1 MGSSA
6 MGLLLL
12 YRLLWLLLTPV
23 ALLLLALRLLQGKE
37 DPRRIQER
45 LGWPTRARP
54 EGPLLWF
61 HAASVGELNSLL
73 PVFAALK
80 TAGCGATVLLTTV
93 SRSSAR
99 LAPSV
104 LPAGVIH
111 QSVPIDH
118 WLCWWRFRS
127 HWRPDLGVLAEAEL
141 WPEIVQAM
149 PRLHLINAR
158 MGAASFQR
166 HLRLRWYAAWLF
178 GRCERC
184 FAQSEQDAER
194 FRRLGAHGVVAV
206 GSTKRDAA
214 PLPVDDA
221 IVARLGELFG
231 QRPVVLVASSHADEE
246 IELLR
251 AWWRQDLGDH
261 PSDGAG
267 LFDVAWLM
275 APRHPQRGAALLA
288 QIEALAQGPG
298 GQSGLRAQLWS
309 RCGADSSGG
318 GGDGGFMAADGC
330 DLVVAD
336 VLGAMGSWIAA
347 ASVVVIGGSFYPL
360 GRAHGGQNP
369 LEPVALGRPVVCGPD
384 MANFSDVTTAL
395 VEAGVLH
402 PTTDADQACTV
413 VRSLLARQSQ
423 QNWGQDRPQLQGP
436 SRSIAELLTVAL
448 AETQAGAKTKTQ
460 ARVGGA

>member
-1 MGSSA
+1 

-23 ALLLLALRLLQGKE
+23 AMLLLALRLLQGKE

-45 LGWPTRARP
+45 LGWPTRSRP
-54 EGPLLWF
+54 DGPLLWF

-104 LPAGVIH
+104 LPTGVIH

-118 WLCWWRFRS
+118 WLCWWRFRR

-158 MGAASFQR
+158 MSAASYQR
-166 HLRLRWYAAWLF
+166 HRRLRWYAAWLF

-194 FRRLGAHGVVAV
+194 FRRLGAQGVVAV

-214 PLPVDDA
+214 PLPVDGA
-221 IVARLGELFG
+221 IVGRLRQLFG
-231 QRPVVLVASSHADEE
+231 QRPVVLLASSHADEE

-251 AWWRQDLGDH
+251 AWWRQDLADY
-261 PSDGAG
+261 PSDAAG
-267 LFDVAWLM
+267 LAEVAWLI
-275 APRHPQRGAALLA
+275 APRHPQRAAGLLS
-288 QIEALAQGPG
+288 QIQALAQGPG
-298 GQSGLRAQLWS
+298 GQGSLRAQLWS
-309 RCGADSSGG
+309 RCLS
-318 GGDGGFMAADGC
+318 GDGGPMGAAGC

-336 VLGAMGSWIAA
+336 VLGAMGAWITA

-360 GRAHGGQNP
+360 GRPHGGQNP

-384 MANFSDVTTAL
+384 MANFSDVTPSL

-402 PTTDADQACTV
+402 PTTDADQACHV
-413 VRSLLARQSQ
+413 VRSLLAREPFPSS
-423 QNWGQDRPQLQGP
+423 GHDRPQLQGP
-436 SRSIAELLTVAL
+436 SRSIAELLTATL
-448 AETQAGAKTKTQ
+448 AEIQAQ
-460 ARVGGA
+460 ARTGVS

>member
-1 MGSSA
+1 MGSSGT
-6 MGLLLL
+6 GLLLL

-45 LGWPTRARP
+45 LGWPTHARP
-54 EGPLLWF
+54 LGPLLWF

-99 LAPSV
+99 LASSV

-158 MGAASFQR
+158 MSAASFQR

-214 PLPVDDA
+214 PLPVDDT
-221 IVARLGELFG
+221 IVERLGQLFG

-246 IELLR
+246 IELLA
-251 AWWRQDLGDH
+251 AWWRQDSGHH
-261 PSDGAG
+261 PSDGAA
-267 LFDVAWLM
+267 LSDVAWLM
-275 APRHPQRGAALLA
+275 APRHPQRAAALLA
-288 QIEALAQGPG
+288 QIQALAQGPG

-309 RCGADSSGG
+309 RCGA
-318 GGDGGFMAADGC
+318 GDGGFMAADGC
-330 DLVVAD
+330 DLLVAD

-384 MANFSDVTTAL
+384 MANFSDVTPAL

-413 VRSLLARQSQ
+413 LRSLLASQSQ

-448 AETQAGAKTKTQ
+448 AETPAGAKTKTQ